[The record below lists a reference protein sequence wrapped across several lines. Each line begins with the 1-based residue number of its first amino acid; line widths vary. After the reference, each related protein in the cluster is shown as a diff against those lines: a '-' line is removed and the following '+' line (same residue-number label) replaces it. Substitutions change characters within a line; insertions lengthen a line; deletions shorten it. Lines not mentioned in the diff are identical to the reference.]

1 MARDPAFHT
10 ITRLPSAER
19 NQAALRGPEDAL
31 SAPVNDDLI
40 TSALSMWPTGPAWGA
55 PDGQA
60 LSITSRLALFTRVLL
75 DGWVWL
81 YARAFSL
88 AREAT
93 VQGASELL
101 PEWELDHGLPEEC
114 FASTERT
121 TAERLKDLARK
132 VMAEGV
138 NHPTDFVRLASDY
151 GFEIEIEEPDIF
163 GCGFSECGGFHEVG
177 FYTEETYWIVRV
189 QNVSVSYFEAGAGET
204 GYDPLFSFG
213 AAEQLLCLVRKLAPA
228 WTIPVLQPWTQRTVL
243 SDGGTYGL
251 CDEYGNPLFFI
262 IPE

>member
-1 MARDPAFHT
+1 MLGR
-10 ITRLPSAER
+10 
-19 NQAALRGPEDAL
+19 
-31 SAPVNDDLI
+31 
-40 TSALSMWPTGPAWGA
+40 
-55 PDGQA
+55 
-60 LSITSRLALFTRVLL
+60 FTQVLL

-81 YARAFSL
+81 YARSFNL

-101 PEWELDHGLPEEC
+101 PEWEADHGLPEEC

-228 WTIPVLQPWTQRTVL
+228 WTIPVLQPWTNRG
-243 SDGGTYGL
+243 S
-251 CDEYGNPLFFI
+251 P
-262 IPE
+262 